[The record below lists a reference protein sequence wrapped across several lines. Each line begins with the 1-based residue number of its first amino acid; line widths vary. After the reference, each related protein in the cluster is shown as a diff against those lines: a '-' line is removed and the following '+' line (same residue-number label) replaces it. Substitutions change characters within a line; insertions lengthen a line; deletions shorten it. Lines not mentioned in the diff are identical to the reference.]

1 MRNVQKIVKLR
12 KGLFITVISLVLIA
26 LGIALVTAFQKKE
39 ATDEKDF
46 QETHGAGTQKIAESI
61 ASLPDDYSH
70 IPLYDEQDHFEEEN
84 KHPVKYAPEMK
95 PHQAP
100 YENIPRHS
108 GYSVHP
114 TQQAP
119 QNQGPDEEDLARN
132 SPLAFKINK
141 RNLPAQNQAPSVKK
155 HTLAPDALTASL
167 NQMAQGQTPL
177 IESDSNQN
185 MQLEKRDFK
194 KKKEDDDAVYVNHH
208 LQNPLSPYQIM
219 AGTVIPGVMIT
230 GINSELPG
238 QIIGQVRENVY
249 DTVTGNH
256 LLIPQGTK
264 VIGRYDSVIA
274 YGQERVLIVW
284 NRLIMPN
291 GSSLLLDTMPG
302 TDLAGLSGLK
312 DKVNNHYLKLTAG
325 VVLSTLLSVGA
336 SVSSG
341 TPGYNDEDDGY
352 DITDKFA
359 ENAGQS
365 LNQAGQKIVGKIL
378 NIQPTLEIRPGF
390 KFNVMVNKDIVLRPY
405 KG

>member
-1 MRNVQKIVKLR
+1 MDVRNVKDVVRLR
-12 KGLFITVISLVLIA
+12 KGVFVTVLSVVLIA

-39 ATDEKDF
+39 AAKENEF
-46 QETHGAGTQKIAESI
+46 QETHVTGAQKITDSI
-61 ASLPDDYSH
+61 ASLPDDYSE
-70 IPLYDEQDHFEEEN
+70 IPLYVEEDSEDEVE
-84 KHPVKYAPEMK
+84 YAPEK
-95 PHQAP
+95 PHQSMNT
-100 YENIPRHS
+100 YKNIPHHS
-108 GYSVHP
+108 AHP
-114 TQQAP
+114 TQQIP
-119 QNQGPDEEDLARN
+119 QNQGPDEKDAARK
-132 SPLAFKINK
+132 SQLAFKINN
-141 RNLPAQNQAPSVKK
+141 RNLPGQNQTPSVKR
-155 HTLAPDALTASL
+155 HTPAPDALTASL

-177 IESDSNQN
+177 IESDANQN

-194 KKKEDDDAVYVNHH
+194 KKKEDDDAVYVNHL
-208 LQNPLSPYQIM
+208 LQNPLSPYQVM

-249 DTVTGNH
+249 DTVTGNY

-302 TDLAGLSGLK
+302 TDPGGYSGLK
-312 DKVNNHYLKLTAG
+312 DKVNNHYLKLASG
-325 VVLSTLLSVGA
+325 VILSTILSVGA
-336 SVSSG
+336 SVSRG
-341 TPGYNDEDDGY
+341 TPGYNDDDNGY
-352 DITDKFA
+352 DITNKFA

-365 LNQAGQKIVGKIL
+365 INQAGQKIVGKIL
-378 NIQPTLEIRPGF
+378 NIQPTLEIRPGL

-405 KG
+405 SG